1 MAHCARTRSLI
12 LEAYT
17 TNTVGG
23 LARTWDCH
31 IQRPVTPNDP
41 VAFKEFLQSNPLFGG
56 LEDLSL
62 ERVIA
67 MLVEHSFPQGAMV
80 CTEGEHGRS
89 MYMVGRGE
97 VEVRRSN
104 SRGAQVPIVRLG
116 RGEFFGEM
124 TLVEIQPRSA
134 TVVVTEP
141 AVLYALSNKNLYTLY
156 LEDQN
161 AYIMV
166 LQNICRQLARRLRK
180 ADSRISEL
188 LGSQGN

>member
-1 MAHCARTRSLI
+1 MMTSSPALALSILSCESAGVMLIVAPLATRGNTNKTRAKPMVRGARTRPSTF
-12 LEAYT
+12 EAYT
-17 TNTVGG
+17 KNTVGG

-31 IQRPVTPNDP
+31 IQRPVTPEDP

-104 SRGAQVPIVRLG
+104 SRGAQVPIVR
-116 RGEFFGEM
+116 
-124 TLVEIQPRSA
+124 
-134 TVVVTEP
+134 
-141 AVLYALSNKNLYTLY
+141 
-156 LEDQN
+156 
-161 AYIMV
+161 
-166 LQNICRQLARRLRK
+166 
-180 ADSRISEL
+180 
-188 LGSQGN
+188 

>member
-1 MAHCARTRSLI
+1 MCGNTNKTRAKRMAHCARTRSLI

-41 VAFKEFLQSNPLFGG
+41 VAFKEFLQSTPLFGG

-67 MLVEHSFPQGAMV
+67 MLVEHSLPQGAIV

-104 SRGAQVPIVRLG
+104 SRGVQVPIVRLG
-116 RGEFFGEM
+116 RGEFFG
-124 TLVEIQPRSA
+124 
-134 TVVVTEP
+134 
-141 AVLYALSNKNLYTLY
+141 
-156 LEDQN
+156 
-161 AYIMV
+161 
-166 LQNICRQLARRLRK
+166 
-180 ADSRISEL
+180 
-188 LGSQGN
+188 